1 MAIRVLLVDDHD
13 LVCAGYRALMKDMPG
28 IEVVAEA
35 RNGREAL
42 DRVADHHPDLVL
54 MDIMMPELNGL
65 DATAQIVSRFPRVRV
80 VIVSMNDTEEY
91 VLQSLRAGAAGYL
104 LKNISPLELDKT
116 IRAVAGGEVH
126 FTTAVAKHVLAGY
139 LQRNTG
145 KTSTFEKLTSRQR
158 EVLQLVAESNSTKEI
173 AKILGIG
180 VKTAE
185 THRSELMQVLDLHDV
200 AGLVRYAIRMGVI
213 TADH

>member
-13 LVCAGYRALMKDMPG
+13 LVCAGYRAILKNLPG

-35 RNGREAL
+35 RNGREAI
-42 DRVADHHPDLVL
+42 DRVEDHHPDIVL

-116 IRAVAGGEVH
+116 IRAVASGEVH

>member
-1 MAIRVLLVDDHD
+1 MAIRVLLVDDHE
-13 LVCAGYRALMKDMPG
+13 LVCAGYRALLKDLPG

-35 RNGREAL
+35 CNGREAI
-42 DRVADHHPDLVL
+42 DRVADHHPDIVL
-54 MDIMMPELNGL
+54 MDIMMPVLNGL

-104 LKNISPLELDKT
+104 LKNISPIELDTT

-145 KTSTFEKLTSRQR
+145 KTSTFEKLTARQR
-158 EVLQLVAESNSTKEI
+158 EVLQLVAEGNTTKEI

-185 THRSELMQVLDLHDV
+185 THRSELMQALDLHDV